1 MRRVIYTISSAAI
14 ISMVAC
20 ATSNAAPIAPIPT
33 AAVPNAANVI
43 QVGYYYHG
51 HYYPYRHHAYYRH
64 RGYAQAQG
72 HDPYYG
78 TPFENVAPYSAGRR
92 NPNNPL
98 RGTRFYGVA
107 PY

>member
-20 ATSNAAPIAPIPT
+20 ATSNATPIAPIPT
-33 AAVPNAANVI
+33 ATVPNAANVI

-51 HYYPYRHHAYYRH
+51 RYYPYARHAYH
-64 RGYAQAQG
+64 RGYYAQAQR
-72 HDPYYG
+72 HDSYYG

>member
-33 AAVPNAANVI
+33 ATVPNI

-51 HYYPYRHHAYYRH
+51 RYYPYARYVYH
-64 RGYAQAQG
+64 RGYYAQAQG

-78 TPFENVAPYSAGRR
+78 TPFEDVAPYSAGRR

-98 RGTRFYGVA
+98 RGTPFYGVA

>member
-1 MRRVIYTISSAAI
+1 MRRVIYAISSAAI
-14 ISMVAC
+14 ISVVAC
-20 ATSNAAPIAPIPT
+20 ATSNATPIAPLPT
-33 AAVPNAANVI
+33 AMVPNAGNVV

-64 RGYAQAQG
+64 RGQYAQA

-78 TPFENVAPYSAGRR
+78 TPFENVAPYSAARR

>member
-1 MRRVIYTISSAAI
+1 MRQLIYAISSAAI
-14 ISMVAC
+14 ISVAAC
-20 ATSNAAPIAPIPT
+20 ATLNAAPIAPLPT
-33 AAVPNAANVI
+33 AMVPNAGNVV

-51 HYYPYRHHAYYRH
+51 HYYPYRQHGHYYH
-64 RGYAQAQG
+64 RGYYAQA